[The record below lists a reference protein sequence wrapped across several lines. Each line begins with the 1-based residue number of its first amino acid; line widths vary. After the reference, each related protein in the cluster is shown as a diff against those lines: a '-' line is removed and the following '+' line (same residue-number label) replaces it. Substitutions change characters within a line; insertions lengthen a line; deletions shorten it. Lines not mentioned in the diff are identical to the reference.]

1 MLPLLVPLLTLT
13 ITSCASKPQPV
24 ELPPK
29 PQRQEQRTPESI
41 RDYANLIVY
50 YESLVQEWEAWG
62 ELASEIVEN

>member
-1 MLPLLVPLLTLT
+1 MLLSLLPLLTLT
-13 ITSCASKPQPV
+13 ITSCASKPAPV

-62 ELASEIVEN
+62 ELASEIIEN